1 MNDGNLRQDNRGMTL
16 VELLIAIV
24 ILAIITVPLLHAF
37 VSSARI
43 NMDARK
49 RLRLTT
55 VAQDVMEGLRADS
68 LAELAE
74 EFNYPIPVGP
84 YRGFHVINRSL
95 VEGSIS
101 ENRCSIDPDGNVT
114 NLIAVD
120 PASSDPA
127 KTPSSVPGVSSVSHN
142 FVPRD
147 GSIASRNDGKFYFS
161 MQDVKVENMGTP
173 NYKVDVLI
181 EVDAT
186 PYRSTA
192 RGGAGTVS
200 NDTALH
206 NDSKFVDIKDMSD
219 KCDYMFYLDLERYL
233 TKNCPGTGYTSKDV
247 YSFIDLKLEPVVG
260 GTGAKASIS
269 LSVYKASNMTLLF
282 TEDLTPITRN
292 ETRNIYILYYPTY
305 THSSNPD
312 KITFTNDTTE
322 NVNLCIVKQYD
333 STDADIRANL
343 NDYERDYKCILTIND
358 TGKRTVVRSNL
369 DYNLYEIIN
378 NEGSLVKIN
387 EMSHSVSSAHIPA
400 PAPQVTLNYPGI
412 DPGDRDMYLTSL
424 GGSVVT
430 DRLYDV
436 RVFVYEE
443 GSIAAA
449 GAGGSID
456 SGKLLTKIDGSIR

>member
-1 MNDGNLRQDNRGMTL
+1 MNDGNMRQDNRGMTL

-55 VAQDVMEGLRADS
+55 VAQDVMEGLRADT

-74 EFNYPIPVGP
+74 EFNYPVPVGP
-84 YRGFHVINRSL
+84 YRGFHVIDRSL
-95 VEGSIS
+95 IEGGIS
-101 ENRCSIDPDGNVT
+101 ERRCSIDSDGNVT

-120 PASSDPA
+120 PTSADPA
-127 KTPSSVPGVSSVSHN
+127 ETPSSIPGVSAESHS

-161 MQDVKVENMGTP
+161 MEDVKVENMGTP

-186 PYRSTA
+186 PYRHA
-192 RGGAGTVS
+192 GAPS
-200 NDTALH
+200 LSANEH
-206 NDSKFVDIKDMSD
+206 NSQSIVDIKDMSD
-219 KCDYMFYLDLERYL
+219 RSDYMFYLDLERYL

-247 YSFIDLKLEPVVG
+247 YSSIDAKLEPVVG
-260 GTGAKASIS
+260 GTGAKASLS
-269 LSVYKASNMTLLF
+269 LSVYKASNMALLF

-305 THSSNPD
+305 THSGNPD
-312 KITFTNDTTE
+312 KITFTNTTTE

-333 STDADIRANL
+333 STDADIRSNL
-343 NDYERDYKCILTIND
+343 NDYERNYRCVLTIND

-378 NEGSLVKIN
+378 NEGSLIKIN
-387 EMSHSVSSAHIPA
+387 DPSPGAYSAHIPA
-400 PAPQVTLNYPGI
+400 PAPQVTLNYAGV
-412 DPGDRDMYLTSL
+412 DPGDRDTYLTSL
-424 GGSVVT
+424 GGGVVT
-430 DRLYDV
+430 DRLYDA